1 MYLKKKSFYEK
12 IVYNILLLLIITITS
27 CNDSTE
33 CSDCGEVIDGFLFK
47 KVTQDD
53 FVNFSTIDNIEVD
66 ACMRYKIIDTEEINE
81 KSISIVDNCCCN

>member
-1 MYLKKKSFYEK
+1 M
-12 IVYNILLLLIITITS
+12 ITITS
-27 CNDSTE
+27 CNDATE
-33 CSDCGEVIDGFLFK
+33 CSDCGEFIDGFLFK

-66 ACMRYKIIDTEEINE
+66 ACMRYKIIDREEINE